1 MFSKIKTNHKGFT
14 LIELLISMA
23 LLTSLMFTGTY
34 AYSLLANKWDEKLSK
49 FTIKKNESKNLILL
63 NRLLSGILPFVVTD
77 PKNKPTF
84 FFIGAK
90 DSLLSISDS
99 GIYQTKY
106 ASIFRLTAVKNAE
119 NKFDLIYQATSDKNI
134 LLLSTEQEIEFTKET
149 VLFKSLDDITFS
161 YYGYKSY
168 DDLLKQGNDDNY
180 YVAQKQWTS
189 SYSGINNQLIPT
201 LMKLELTKNNQTTT
215 AYFYYDEDNS
225 KWITHYRGIVDI

>member
-84 FFIGAK
+84 FFH
-90 DSLLSISDS
+90 
-99 GIYQTKY
+99 
-106 ASIFRLTAVKNAE
+106 RC
-119 NKFDLIYQATSDKNI
+119 
-134 LLLSTEQEIEFTKET
+134 
-149 VLFKSLDDITFS
+149 
-161 YYGYKSY
+161 
-168 DDLLKQGNDDNY
+168 
-180 YVAQKQWTS
+180 
-189 SYSGINNQLIPT
+189 
-201 LMKLELTKNNQTTT
+201 
-215 AYFYYDEDNS
+215 
-225 KWITHYRGIVDI
+225 